1 MSWDVLH
8 RLIFWPLV
16 AFLVFLKL
24 PNFWLSPPRTSAGPH
39 PGPRPRQILEPNSTR
54 QPPSHYSPSSP
65 QDVFK
70 VRHLF
75 LRFLPPELV
84 NTILDDAEYWPRILA
99 ARDTSMTLTAASSPE
114 HNAARSYLVTP
125 PFPSIRELGGPG
137 ARLRVKR
144 VEFYILSGDQGWS
157 STPQYHGTY
166 DGSYTWFEAA
176 IMRPGEPPALRGWR
190 RWALTMG
197 LIKFRR
203 PWIEVKNSAEDGGRW
218 RIQTNRCAHKK
229 LLPHTIVWAVDS
241 TEPDLKERNGSGD
254 GAGFID
260 MLAPGDCISIIAR
273 AMFPGWVNRVR
284 SAEIVV
290 YYAV

>member
-1 MSWDVLH
+1 MSWDVGFIL
-8 RLIFWPLV
+8 WPLV
-16 AFLVFLKL
+16 AFFVFLKL
-24 PNFWLSPPRTSAGPH
+24 PDFWFS
-39 PGPRPRQILEPNSTR
+39 R
-54 QPPSHYSPSSP
+54 QPNNTWQPPPHYSPSSP

-70 VRHLF
+70 VRHFF

-84 NTILDDAEYWPRILA
+84 NPILDDAEYWPWILA
-99 ARDTSMTLTAASSPE
+99 ARDTSMTLPAASSPE
-114 HNAARSYLVTP
+114 HNVARCYLVTP
-125 PFPSIRELGGPG
+125 PFPSIRKLGGPG
-137 ARLRVKR
+137 ARLRVRR

-176 IMRPGEPPALRGWR
+176 IVRPGEPPALRGWR
-190 RWALTMG
+190 RWALMMG
-197 LIKFRR
+197 LTRFRQRR
-203 PWIEVKNSAEDGGRW
+203 PWIEVKNVAEDSGRW
-218 RIQTNRCAHKK
+218 RIQTNRCADKNP
-229 LLPHTIVWAVDS
+229 LLHTIVWAVDS
-241 TEPDLKERNGSGD
+241 AEPDLKERNGSGD